1 MYYLLLKTDQ
11 DQAEL
16 YLYQGSK
23 VQDSLVWLA
32 ERHLAETLNQQIE
45 KLFNLNK
52 IGYKDLSGIGVYG
65 GPGSFTGLRI
75 GISVANALA
84 YGLNIPIVS
93 MSNEDWKNSVL
104 NELALGHNQKIAIPI
119 YGSDAR
125 VTKPRK

>member
-1 MYYLLLKTDQ
+1 MYYLLLRTDQ

-16 YLYQGSK
+16 YLYQENK
-23 VQDSLVWLA
+23 VQDSLIWLA

-45 KLFNLNK
+45 DLLKSNN
-52 IGYKDLSGIGVYG
+52 ISYKELDGIGIYG

-75 GISVANALA
+75 GASVANALA

-93 MSNEDWKNSVL
+93 MSNEDWKSSVL
-104 NELALGHNQKIAIPI
+104 NELASGHNQKIAIPI

-125 VTKPRK
+125 ITKPRK